1 MNIEQKLNQKA
12 ESLIENFVYSKK
24 IKDLPDLIDT
34 QPTHAMLDNM
44 NCELAEYWDN
54 ELGGEKSFLRDVPN
68 PSNEQW
74 ERHYEQAY
82 GLSDIILR
90 EVWNG
95 YGQAK
100 ISDRLHDH
108 SHDEDWKKAKH
119 KYY

>member
-24 IKDLPDLIDT
+24 IKELPDLIDT
-34 QPTHAMLDNM
+34 EPTHAMLDNL

-82 GLSDIILR
+82 DLSGIILR
-90 EVWNG
+90 KVWKG
-95 YGQAK
+95 YGQDK
-100 ISDRLHDH
+100 ISGRLYDH
-108 SHDEDWKKAKH
+108 AYDEDWKKSKH

>member
-1 MNIEQKLNQKA
+1 MELERKLTDKA

-24 IKDLPDLIDT
+24 IKELPELIDT
-34 QPTHAMLDNM
+34 QPTHDMLDNL
-44 NCELAEYWDN
+44 NFELAEYWDN
-54 ELGGEKSFLRDVPN
+54 KLSGEKSFLRDVPN

-82 GLSDIILR
+82 DLSDIILR

-95 YGQAK
+95 YGQDK

-108 SHDEDWKKAKH
+108 AHDEDWKKAKH
-119 KYY
+119 KYW

>member
-12 ESLIENFVYSKK
+12 ESLIEDFVYSKK

-44 NCELAEYWDN
+44 NFELSVYFDQ
-54 ELGGEKSFLRDVPN
+54 ELGGEESFLKDVPE
-68 PSNEQW
+68 PSEEQW
-74 ERHYEQAY
+74 KRWEQFVY
-82 GLSDIILR
+82 DLSDIILR

-95 YGQAK
+95 YGQDK

-108 SHDEDWKKAKH
+108 AYDEDWKKAKH
-119 KYY
+119 KYW

>member
-1 MNIEQKLNQKA
+1 MNIEQKLTDKA

-24 IKDLPDLIDT
+24 IKDLAELIDT
-34 QPTHAMLDNM
+34 QPTHAMLDNL

-54 ELGGEKSFLRDVPN
+54 ELGGEKSFLRDVQN
-68 PSNEQW
+68 PSNDQW
-74 ERHYEQAY
+74 DRHYEQDY
-82 GLSDIILR
+82 DLSDIILR

-95 YGQAK
+95 YGQDK